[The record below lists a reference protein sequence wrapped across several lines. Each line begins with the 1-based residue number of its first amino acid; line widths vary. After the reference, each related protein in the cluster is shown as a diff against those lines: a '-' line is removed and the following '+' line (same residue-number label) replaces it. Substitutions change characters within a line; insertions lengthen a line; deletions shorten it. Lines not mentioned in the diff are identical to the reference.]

1 MPDDATG
8 DAATADASPDSPKP
22 ASWTQSVLSAVR
34 TFLLGSDDAAKLRES
49 LEAVIEESDAG
60 DRPLARRERSMM
72 LNILNFGELKVAD
85 VMVPRADIIA
95 VEATTTLAELVA
107 MFRDAQH
114 SRLPVYRDTL
124 DNPIG
129 MVHIKDLIG
138 LAIPEAEGAPHPKT
152 IQDIRRDILFV
163 PPSMPVV
170 DLLVKMQTSRVHLA
184 LVIDEYGGTDGL
196 VSIEDLVEQIVGE
209 IEDEHDTDDA
219 KLIAMRKDDV
229 FDASARADLEDIEKA
244 VGFSLVD
251 EEEAEEID
259 TLAGLVFSLVGRV
272 PQRGE
277 IVKHPAGVEFEVLD
291 ADPRRLK
298 RLRVRVTKA
307 QDDAVSAEKPVAP
320 TPVEKDTRRKVAVD
334 G

>member
-1 MPDDATG
+1 VPEKDSG
-8 DAATADASPDSPKP
+8 AASTAGASPDSSKP
-22 ASWTQSVLSAVR
+22 NTWMQSVFGALKS
-34 TFLLGSDDAAKLRES
+34 FLTGKDNTETLRES
-49 LEAVIEESDAG
+49 LEAVIEESEAG
-60 DRPLARRERSMM
+60 DRPLARQERSMV

-95 VEATTTLAELVA
+95 IEASTSLPDLVRI
-107 MFRDAQH
+107 FRDAQH

-124 DNPIG
+124 DNPVG

-138 LAIPEAEGAPHPKT
+138 LAVPEAEGAPHPKT
-152 IQDIRRDILFV
+152 MQDIRRDILFV

-170 DLLVKMQTSRVHLA
+170 DLLVKMQATRVHLA
-184 LVIDEYGGTDGL
+184 LVI
-196 VSIEDLVEQIVGE
+196 SIEDLVEQIVGD
-209 IEDEHDTDDA
+209 IEDEHDTDDI
-219 KLIAMRKDDV
+219 KLIAMRKDGE
-229 FDASARADLEDIEKA
+229 FDASARADLEDVEKT
-244 VGFSLVD
+244 VGFQLVD

-277 IVKHPAGVEFEVLD
+277 IVRHPAGVEFEVLD

-298 RLRVRVTKA
+298 RLRVRVTKPR
-307 QDDAVSAEKPVAP
+307 DDAAKLEAGEASGNDPQRNPMA
-320 TPVEKDTRRKVAVD
+320 AVD

>member
-1 MPDDATG
+1 MPDGEQGAS
-8 DAATADASPDSPKP
+8 TAEHSPETQKP
-22 ASWTQSVLSAVR
+22 SSWPQAFVSAVR
-34 TFLLGSDDAAKLRES
+34 KLVGVKDDSTKLRES
-49 LEAVIEESDAG
+49 LEEVIEESDAQN
-60 DRPLARRERSMM
+60 RPLAREERSMM

-85 VMVPRADIIA
+85 IMVPRADIIA
-95 VEATTTLAELVA
+95 VAEETPLADLVRL
-107 MFRDAQH
+107 FRDAQH
-114 SRLPVYRDTL
+114 SRLPLFRETL

-138 LAIPEAEGAPHPKT
+138 LAVPEAEGAPHPKT
-152 IQDIRRDILFV
+152 IQDIRRDVLFV

-170 DLLVKMQTSRVHLA
+170 NLLVKMQSTRVHLA

-196 VSIEDLVEQIVGE
+196 VSIEDLVEQIVGD
-209 IEDEHDTDDA
+209 IEDEHDTDEIS
-219 KLIAMRKDDV
+219 LIAPRNSTE
-229 FDASARADLEDIEKA
+229 FDASARADREDIEKI
-244 VGFSLVD
+244 VGFPLVD
-251 EEEAEEID
+251 EEEADEVD

-298 RLRVRVTKA
+298 RIRVRVTKPR
-307 QDDAVSAEKPVAP
+307 DEPPAELAAAEAERKPMA
-320 TPVEKDTRRKVAVD
+320 AVD

>member
-1 MPDDATG
+1 
-8 DAATADASPDSPKP
+8 
-22 ASWTQSVLSAVR
+22 VLAGLMRRLLRGGKGEAVN
-34 TFLLGSDDAAKLRES
+34 LRES
-49 LEAVIEESDAG
+49 LEQVIDESEAG
-60 DRPLARRERSMM
+60 DRPLAQEERLMV

-95 VEATTTLAELVA
+95 VEADTPLPDLVRI
-107 MFRDAQH
+107 FRDAQH

-124 DNPIG
+124 DNPVG

-138 LAIPEAEGAPHPKT
+138 LAVSESEGAPHPKS
-152 IQDIRRDILFV
+152 IQDIRRDVLFV

-170 DLLVKMQTSRVHLA
+170 NLLVKMQSTRIHLA

-196 VSIEDLVEQIVGE
+196 ISIEDLVEQIVGE
-209 IEDEHDTDDA
+209 IEDEHDTDEA
-219 KLIAMRKDDV
+219 KMIVPRKENE
-229 FDASARADLEDIEKA
+229 FDASARADLEEVEKA
-244 VGFSLVD
+244 VGFQLVD
-251 EEEAEEID
+251 EEGAEEID

-277 IVKHPAGVEFEVLD
+277 IVSHPAGVEFEVLD

-298 RLRVRVTKA
+298 RLRVRVTRPQTHTEGNGAAAIGADERKA
-307 QDDAVSAEKPVAP
+307 MAAVN
-320 TPVEKDTRRKVAVD
+320 

>member
-1 MPDDATG
+1 MPEQDSGDAT
-8 DAATADASPDSPKP
+8 TADASPTSPKP
-22 ASWTQSVLSAVR
+22 LTWTQTVIGAVR
-34 TFLLGSDDAAKLRES
+34 AILRGKDDTARLRES

-60 DRPLARRERSMM
+60 GRPLARQERSMV

-95 VEATTTLAELVA
+95 VEATTPLPDLVR

-138 LAIPEAEGAPHPKT
+138 LAVPEAEGAPHPKT

-163 PPSMPVV
+163 PPSMPLV
-170 DLLVKMQTSRVHLA
+170 DLLVKMQATRIHLA

-196 VSIEDLVEQIVGE
+196 ASIEDLVEQIVGE

-219 KLIAMRKDDV
+219 MLIAARKDGE
-229 FDASARADLEDIEKA
+229 FDASARADLEEIEKA
-244 VGFSLVD
+244 VGFPLVD

-277 IVKHPAGVEFEVLD
+277 IVKHPAGIEFEVLD

-298 RLRVRVTKA
+298 RLRVRVTKRA
-307 QDDAVSAEKPVAP
+307 EDAARAESETAS
-320 TPVEKDTRRKVAVD
+320 EKDAHRKPMAAVD

>member
-1 MPDDATG
+1 MPDPQPGAPS
-8 DAATADASPDSPKP
+8 AEHSPETPKP
-22 ASWTQSVLSAVR
+22 SSWPQAFVSAVR
-34 TFLLGSDDAAKLRES
+34 KLVGVKEDATKLRES
-49 LEAVIEESDAG
+49 LEEVIEESDAAN
-60 DRPLARRERSMM
+60 RPLAREERSMM
-72 LNILNFGELKVAD
+72 LNILNFGELKVVD

-95 VEATTTLAELVA
+95 VGAETSLSELVKI
-107 MFRDAQH
+107 FRDAQH
-114 SRLPVYRDTL
+114 SRLPIYRDTL
-124 DNPIG
+124 DNPVG

-138 LAIPEAEGAPHPKT
+138 LAIPEAEGAVHPKT
-152 IQDIRRDILFV
+152 IQDIRRDVLFV

-170 DLLVKMQTSRVHLA
+170 NLLVKMQSTRVHMA

-196 VSIEDLVEQIVGE
+196 VSIEDLVEQIVGD
-209 IEDEHDTDDA
+209 IEDEHDTDET
-219 KLIAMRKDDV
+219 KMIAPRGPGE
-229 FDASARADLEDIEKA
+229 FDASARADLEEVEKV
-244 VGFSLVD
+244 VGFPLVD

-298 RLRVRVTKA
+298 RLRLRVTKPKA
-307 QDDAVSAEKPVAP
+307 DEPAEPDAPDSEADRKPMA
-320 TPVEKDTRRKVAVD
+320 AVN

>member
-1 MPDDATG
+1 MRRLLRG
-8 DAATADASPDSPKP
+8 GRGETA
-22 ASWTQSVLSAVR
+22 Q
-34 TFLLGSDDAAKLRES
+34 LRES
-49 LEAVIEESDAG
+49 LEQVIEQSDAG
-60 DRPLARRERSMM
+60 DRPLAREERLMV

-95 VEATTTLAELVA
+95 VEASTPLPDLVRI
-107 MFRDAQH
+107 FRDAQH

-124 DNPIG
+124 DNPVG

-138 LAIPEAEGAPHPKT
+138 LAVPEGEGAPHPKT
-152 IQDIRRDILFV
+152 IQDIRRDVLFV
-163 PPSMPVV
+163 PPSMQVV
-170 DLLVKMQTSRVHLA
+170 NLLVKMQSTRIHLA

-196 VSIEDLVEQIVGE
+196 ISIEDLVEQIVGE
-209 IEDEHDTDDA
+209 IEDEHDTDEG
-219 KLIAMRKDDV
+219 KMIVPRKENE
-229 FDASARADLEDIEKA
+229 FDASARADLEEVEKA
-244 VGFSLVD
+244 VGFQLVG

-277 IVKHPAGVEFEVLD
+277 IVSHPAGVEFEVLE

-298 RLRVRVTKA
+298 RLRVRVTRPQSAALEGGGAAVNGAGERKA
-307 QDDAVSAEKPVAP
+307 MAAVN
-320 TPVEKDTRRKVAVD
+320 

>member
-1 MPDDATG
+1 VPDADAGAPSAEHGPEQQKPSSWPQAFVSAMRKLVGGKQDAT
-8 DAATADASPDSPKP
+8 
-22 ASWTQSVLSAVR
+22 
-34 TFLLGSDDAAKLRES
+34 KLRES
-49 LEAVIEESDAG
+49 LEEVIEESEAAN
-60 DRPLARRERSMM
+60 RPLAREERSMM
-72 LNILNFGELKVAD
+72 LNILNFGELKVVD

-95 VEATTTLAELVA
+95 VAEDTPLPELVKI
-107 MFRDAQH
+107 FRDAQH
-114 SRLPVYRDTL
+114 SRLPIYRDTL
-124 DNPIG
+124 DNPVG

-138 LAIPEAEGAPHPKT
+138 LAIPEGEGSPHPKT
-152 IQDIRRDILFV
+152 IKDIVRAVLFV

-170 DLLVKMQTSRVHLA
+170 NLLVKMQSTRVHLA

-196 VSIEDLVEQIVGE
+196 VSIEDLVEQIVGD
-209 IEDEHDTDDA
+209 IEDEHDTDET
-219 KLIAMRKDDV
+219 KLILARGPGE
-229 FDASARADLEDIEKA
+229 FDASARADLEEVEKV
-244 VGFSLVD
+244 VGLSLVD

-298 RLRVRVTKA
+298 RLRLRVTKPKEDVPSQPA
-307 QDDAVSAEKPVAP
+307 AEDGAAEAVRKPMA
-320 TPVEKDTRRKVAVD
+320 AVN

>member
-1 MPDDATG
+1 MPD
-8 DAATADASPDSPKP
+8 SDSGAVTVEKNPENQKP
-22 ASWTQSVLSAVR
+22 SSWPQVVSVLVRRILGNKGESAR
-34 TFLLGSDDAAKLRES
+34 LRES
-49 LEAVIEESDAG
+49 LEEVIEESEAG
-60 DRPLARRERSMM
+60 NRPLAREERSMM
-72 LNILNFGELKVAD
+72 LNILNFGELKVVD

-95 VEATTTLAELVA
+95 IEASTPLPDLVRI
-107 MFRDAQH
+107 FRDAQH

-138 LAIPEAEGAPHPKT
+138 LAVPEAEGAPHPKS
-152 IQDIRRDILFV
+152 IQDIRRDVLFV

-170 DLLVKMQTSRVHLA
+170 NLLVKMQSTRIHLA
-184 LVIDEYGGTDGL
+184 LIIDEYGGTDGL
-196 VSIEDLVEQIVGE
+196 VSIEDLVEQIVGD
-209 IEDEHDTDDA
+209 IEDEHDTDEA
-219 KLIAMRKDDV
+219 KLILPRKDGE
-229 FDASARADLEDIEKA
+229 FDASARADLEEVEKA

-277 IVKHPAGVEFEVLD
+277 IVTHPAGVEFEVLE

-298 RLRVRVTKA
+298 RLRVRVTKPHDA
-307 QDDAVSAEKPVAP
+307 AKSAGGDDAPDTKDEQRKPVA
-320 TPVEKDTRRKVAVD
+320 AVN

>member
-1 MPDDATG
+1 MPDEDSGDAT
-8 DAATADASPDSPKP
+8 TADASPTTPKP
-22 ASWTQSVLSAVR
+22 VTWTQTMVGAVR
-34 TFLLGSDDAAKLRES
+34 AILRGKDDTARLRES
-49 LEAVIEESDAG
+49 LEAVIEESEAG
-60 DRPLARRERSMM
+60 ARPLARQERSMV

-95 VEATTTLAELVA
+95 VEATTPLPDLVR

-138 LAIPEAEGAPHPKT
+138 LAVPEAEGAAHPKT
-152 IQDIRRDILFV
+152 MQDIRRDILFV
-163 PPSMPVV
+163 PPSMPLV
-170 DLLVKMQTSRVHLA
+170 DLLVKMQATRIHLA

-196 VSIEDLVEQIVGE
+196 ASIEDLVEQIVGD

-219 KLIAMRKDDV
+219 MLIAARKDGE
-229 FDASARADLEDIEKA
+229 FDASARADLEEVQRA
-244 VGFSLVD
+244 VGFALVD

-298 RLRVRVTKA
+298 RLRVRVTKRKEEAA
-307 QDDAVSAEKPVAP
+307 QAEAE
-320 TPVEKDTRRKVAVD
+320 TSNEKDAHRKPMAAVD

>member
-1 MPDDATG
+1 MPDPESGSAKAEPT
-8 DAATADASPDSPKP
+8 PEQQPKP
-22 ASWTQSVLSAVR
+22 SSWQALSDAVR
-34 TFLLGSDDAAKLRES
+34 RLLRGNDEATKLRES
-49 LEAVIEESDAG
+49 LEEVIEESEAG
-60 DRPLARRERSMM
+60 SRPLASEERSMM
-72 LNILNFGELKVAD
+72 LNILNFGELTVAD
-85 VMVPRADIIA
+85 ILVPRADIIA
-95 VEATTTLAELVA
+95 VEETTPLADLVRV
-107 MFRDAQH
+107 FRDAQH

-138 LAIPEAEGAPHPKT
+138 LAVPEAEGSPHPKT
-152 IQDIRRDILFV
+152 LQDIRRDILFV

-170 DLLVKMQTSRVHLA
+170 NLLVKMQSTRIHLA

-196 VSIEDLVEQIVGE
+196 VSIEDLVEQIVGD
-209 IEDEHDTDDA
+209 IEDEHDTDE
-219 KLIAMRKDDV
+219 AMMVAARKDGE
-229 FDASARADLEDIEKA
+229 FDASARTDLEEIEKV
-244 VGFSLVD
+244 VGFSLAG

-277 IVKHPAGVEFEVLD
+277 IITHPSGVEFEVLD

-307 QDDAVSAEKPVAP
+307 KETPPDVAAETGEQRKPM
-320 TPVEKDTRRKVAVD
+320 AVD
-334 G
+334 A

>member
-1 MPDDATG
+1 MRRLLRG
-8 DAATADASPDSPKP
+8 GKGETA
-22 ASWTQSVLSAVR
+22 Q
-34 TFLLGSDDAAKLRES
+34 LRES
-49 LEAVIEESDAG
+49 LEQVIEQSEAG
-60 DRPLARRERSMM
+60 DRPLAREERLMV

-95 VEATTTLAELVA
+95 VEANTPLPDLVRI
-107 MFRDAQH
+107 FRDAQH

-124 DNPIG
+124 DNPVG

-138 LAIPEAEGAPHPKT
+138 LAVPESEGAPHPKT
-152 IQDIRRDILFV
+152 IQDIRRDVLFV

-170 DLLVKMQTSRVHLA
+170 NLLVKMQSTRIHMA

-196 VSIEDLVEQIVGE
+196 ISIEDLVEQIVGE
-209 IEDEHDTDDA
+209 IEDEHDTDEG
-219 KLIAMRKDDV
+219 KMIVPRNENE
-229 FDASARADLEDIEKA
+229 FDANARADLEEVEKA
-244 VGFSLVD
+244 VGFQLVD
-251 EEEAEEID
+251 EEDAEEID

-277 IVKHPAGVEFEVLD
+277 IVTHPAGVEFEVLD

-298 RLRVRVTKA
+298 RLRVRVARAQTPASEGNGAAANGADERKA
-307 QDDAVSAEKPVAP
+307 MAAVN
-320 TPVEKDTRRKVAVD
+320 

>member
-1 MPDDATG
+1 MPDPDAGAPSAEHSPEQPKPSSWPQAFVSAMRKLVGVREDAT
-8 DAATADASPDSPKP
+8 
-22 ASWTQSVLSAVR
+22 
-34 TFLLGSDDAAKLRES
+34 KLRES
-49 LEAVIEESDAG
+49 LEEVIEESEAAN
-60 DRPLARRERSMM
+60 RPLAREERSMM
-72 LNILNFGELKVAD
+72 LNILNFGELKVVD

-95 VEATTTLAELVA
+95 VAEDTPLAELVKK
-107 MFRDAQH
+107 FHEAQH

-124 DNPIG
+124 DNPVG

-138 LAIPEAEGAPHPKT
+138 LAIPEGEGLHHPKM
-152 IQDIRRDILFV
+152 IQDIVRAVLFV

-170 DLLVKMQTSRVHLA
+170 NLLVKMQSTRMHLA

-196 VSIEDLVEQIVGE
+196 VSIEDLVEQIVGD
-209 IEDEHDTDDA
+209 IEDEHDDDETKMILA
-219 KLIAMRKDDV
+219 RGPGE
-229 FDASARADLEDIEKA
+229 FDASARADLEDVEKV
-244 VGFSLVD
+244 VGFPLVD

-298 RLRVRVTKA
+298 RLRVRVTKPKV
-307 QDDAVSAEKPVAP
+307 DAPAEPAAEATEAVPKPMA
-320 TPVEKDTRRKVAVD
+320 AVN

>member
-1 MPDDATG
+1 MPEKDSG
-8 DAATADASPDSPKP
+8 DASTAGASPDSPKP
-22 ASWTQSVLSAVR
+22 HSWVQSVFGAVK
-34 TFLLGSDDAAKLRES
+34 TFLLGKDDTATLRES
-49 LEAVIEESDAG
+49 LEAVIEESEAG
-60 DRPLARRERSMM
+60 DRPLARQERSMV

-85 VMVPRADIIA
+85 IMVPRADVIA
-95 VEATTTLAELVA
+95 IEASTSLPDLVRI
-107 MFRDAQH
+107 FRDAQH

-124 DNPIG
+124 DNPVG

-138 LAIPEAEGAPHPKT
+138 LAVPEAEGAPHPKT
-152 IQDIRRDILFV
+152 MQDIRRDILFV

-170 DLLVKMQTSRVHLA
+170 DLLVKMQATRVHLA

-196 VSIEDLVEQIVGE
+196 VSIEDLVEQIVGD
-209 IEDEHDTDDA
+209 IEDEHDTDDV
-219 KLIAMRKDDV
+219 KLIAARKDGE
-229 FDASARADLEDIEKA
+229 FDASARADLEDVEKT
-244 VGFSLVD
+244 VGFQLVD

-277 IVKHPAGVEFEVLD
+277 IVRHPAGVEFEVLD

-298 RLRVRVTKA
+298 RLRVRVTKPK
-307 QDDAVSAEKPVAP
+307 DDAAKLEAADSIGNDPQRKPMA
-320 TPVEKDTRRKVAVD
+320 AVD

>member
-1 MPDDATG
+1 MPDSEAGAATAEPSPEHQKPSSWPTLIGLVRRLLPGRG
-8 DAATADASPDSPKP
+8 DAA
-22 ASWTQSVLSAVR
+22 R
-34 TFLLGSDDAAKLRES
+34 LRES
-49 LEAVIEESDAG
+49 LEEVIEESDAV
-60 DRPLARRERSMM
+60 DRPLAREERSMM

-85 VMVPRADIIA
+85 IMVPRADIIA
-95 VEATTTLAELVA
+95 VEASTPLPDLVRI
-107 MFRDAQH
+107 FRDAQH

-124 DNPIG
+124 DNPVG
-129 MVHIKDLIG
+129 MVHIKELIG
-138 LAIPEAEGAPHPKT
+138 LAVPESEGNPHPKT
-152 IQDIRRDILFV
+152 MADIRRDVLFV

-170 DLLVKMQTSRVHLA
+170 NLLVKMQSTRIHMA

-196 VSIEDLVEQIVGE
+196 VSIEDLVEQIVGD
-209 IEDEHDTDDA
+209 IEDEHDTDEA
-219 KLIAMRKDDV
+219 KLIIPRKDGE
-229 FDASARADLEDIEKA
+229 FDASARADLEEVEKA

-277 IVKHPAGVEFEVLD
+277 IVAHPAGVEFEVLD

-298 RLRVRVTKA
+298 RLRVRVTKPK
-307 QDDAVSAEKPVAP
+307 DAEDAAAEDRKPA
-320 TPVEKDTRRKVAVD
+320 AVVN

>member
-1 MPDDATG
+1 MASLRALLRGRG
-8 DAATADASPDSPKP
+8 DP
-22 ASWTQSVLSAVR
+22 
-34 TFLLGSDDAAKLRES
+34 AKLRES
-49 LEAVIEESDAG
+49 LEDIIEESEG
-60 DRPLARRERSMM
+60 TDRELAREERSML
-72 LNILNFGELKVAD
+72 LNLLNFGDLKVLD
-85 VMVPRADIIA
+85 VMVPRADIVA
-95 VEATTTLAELVA
+95 VEVDTPLNELVRI
-107 MFRDAQH
+107 FRDAQH

-138 LAIPEAEGAPHPKT
+138 LAVADDGTRRPTSIS
-152 IQDIRRDILFV
+152 DVRRDVLFV

-170 DLLVKMQTSRVHLA
+170 DLLVKMQATRIHLA

-209 IEDEHDTDDA
+209 IEDEHDTDESA
-219 KLIAMRKDDV
+219 ALIARKDGG
-229 FDASARADLEDIEKA
+229 FEASARTPREEIEKA
-244 VGFSLVD
+244 VGFPLVD
-251 EEEAEEID
+251 EEQAQEID

-277 IVKHPAGVEFEVLD
+277 ILVHPAGVEFEVLD

-298 RLRVRVTKA
+298 RLRIRATKA
-307 QDDAVSAEKPVAP
+307 KDEPKPDAVAAKSDQTREP
-320 TPVEKDTRRKVAVD
+320 TAAVN